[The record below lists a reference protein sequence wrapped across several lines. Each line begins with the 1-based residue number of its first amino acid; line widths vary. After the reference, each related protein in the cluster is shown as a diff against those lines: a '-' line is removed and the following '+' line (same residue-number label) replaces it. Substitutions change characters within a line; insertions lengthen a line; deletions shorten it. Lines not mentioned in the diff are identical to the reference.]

1 MLTLSN
7 ADDSALV
14 CRGTSGSGEGGG
26 LTTGDVEDIVVG
38 KLGNY
43 LTKTSAA
50 GLYLPIIDPAAA
62 TFTLNNSLL
71 NGVYNPANTTEANKK
86 IVTGNLIYSKAEIDT
101 KISQVSPDMSDIYT
115 KDEVN
120 DLIPDVSGIYTKD
133 QVDDL
138 LPDMSDYY
146 TKDEVDALIPQASA
160 PSQTVMETG
169 VQFYSESDIG
179 CFCHSYGTVF
189 NNTNNDP
196 STAACDVTR
205 STEWTSAIAPKLIG
219 IITGP
224 HSVVTHGPVF
234 VKYDG
239 NLDDYYIG
247 DILLPTATGATNLAS
262 FASPISEINLLLQSG
277 SPIVR
282 ITSLDPLV
290 THMVACFIK

>member
-26 LTTGDVEDIVVG
+26 LSTGDVEDIVLG
-38 KLGNY
+38 KLTNY
-43 LTKTSAA
+43 LTKISAA

-71 NGVYNPANTTEANKK
+71 NGVYNPAISTDSNKK
-86 IVTGNLIYSKAEIDT
+86 IVTGNLIYSKAEL
-101 KISQVSPDMSDIYT
+101 YT
-115 KDEVN
+115 KTEVN
-120 DLIPDVSGIYTKD
+120 DLIPDVSDIYTKD
-133 QVDDL
+133 EVDDL
-138 LPDMSDYY
+138 LPDMSNYY
-146 TKDEVDALIPQASA
+146 NKTEVDALIPQASA
-160 PSQTVMETG
+160 PEQIVMKTG

-189 NNTNNDP
+189 NNTDNDP

-205 STEWTSAIAPKLIG
+205 TTEWNQIMASKLIG

-224 HSVVTHGPVF
+224 HTVVTHGPVF

-239 NLDDYYIG
+239 NLDNYFIG
-247 DILLPTATGATNLAS
+247 DILLPTATGATNLAQ
-262 FASPISEINLLLQSG
+262 FGYPIAELNTLLQSG
-277 SPIVR
+277 APIVR

-290 THMVACFIK
+290 TNMVACFIK